1 MTILALIILVASLMI
16 AGHFKGKMDAVADE
30 NEKNLDWDKKYDFT
44 KPSDT
49 NHWWYFN
56 LYTPRFPEKFPFS
69 STSLVFLTDRWHMN
83 QFFMLRAFYLAVAI
97 SITTNIWMLLLYTC
111 VVMPVLVG
119 IMFEVSY
126 NNYRNKIS
134 INKHSNVSVDEP
146 YDNPQIT
153 SVPEKQINQ

>member
-30 NEKNLDWDKKYDFT
+30 NEKSADWLKKYDLSKFR
-44 KPSDT
+44 K
-49 NHWWYFN
+49 NHWWYFK
-56 LYTPRFPEKFPFS
+56 LYTPKLPEKFPFS
-69 STSLVFLTDRWHMN
+69 STILVFLTDRWHMN
-83 QFFMLRAFYLAVAI
+83 QFFMLRGFYLAVAI

-111 VVMPVLVG
+111 VVMPVIVG

-134 INKHSNVSVDEP
+134 NKQHSNVSGDEP
-146 YDNPQIT
+146 YDNPQVT